1 MGELFDSV
9 ISLVCGAK
17 IMKLDLS
24 EQSGDGI
31 MVPISLAFYSHYN
44 GNTLG
49 HKL

>member
-1 MGELFDSV
+1 
-9 ISLVCGAK
+9 
-17 IMKLDLS
+17 MKLDLS

-49 HKL
+49 YKLFIHVTLMKGQAKWAKEN